1 MLLFELSSK
10 FLSIINTFFAIDCS
24 LKINY
29 FFNMSDFD
37 DLDLRGKLAGT
48 AFAHFQALTT
58 TLLSPD
64 ILKDEINKKKFL
76 LYMYGA
82 LDFFAQDNNFMQ
94 YELDTDDKIE
104 SFLSFKVG
112 VLRHLYIA
120 SIMDGNFMI
129 TNSDEEI
136 RGIFFS
142 MTLTVMPESQFD
154 IVLKGGNGALSFM
167 RNPSSAMK
175 LALDL
180 KKLISS
186 SSDNENFYEPPS
198 QDTQSSMSSLDD
210 YEAFKERKD
219 ESEDLSE
226 EDWSKT
232 PSDSTQDDWYD
243 IKHSEQYKNEQKK
256 IYKEDDDLPF

>member
-1 MLLFELSSK
+1 
-10 FLSIINTFFAIDCS
+10 
-24 LKINY
+24 
-29 FFNMSDFD
+29 
-37 DLDLRGKLAGT
+37 
-48 AFAHFQALTT
+48 
-58 TLLSPD
+58 
-64 ILKDEINKKKFL
+64 
-76 LYMYGA
+76 
-82 LDFFAQDNNFMQ
+82 
-94 YELDTDDKIE
+94 
-104 SFLSFKVG
+104 
-112 VLRHLYIA
+112 
-120 SIMDGNFMI
+120 
-129 TNSDEEI
+129 
-136 RGIFFS
+136 
-142 MTLTVMPESQFD
+142 
-154 IVLKGGNGALSFM
+154 M

-198 QDTQSSMSSLDD
+198 KDTQSSMSSLDD